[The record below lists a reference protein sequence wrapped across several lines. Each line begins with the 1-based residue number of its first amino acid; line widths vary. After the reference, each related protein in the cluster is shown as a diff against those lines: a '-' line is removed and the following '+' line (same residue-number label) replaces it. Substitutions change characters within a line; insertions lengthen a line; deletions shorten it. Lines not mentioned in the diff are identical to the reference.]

1 MWHSLTEIT
10 RHRWVAPLYG
20 GVIVALGLGQTIR
33 KVVGDTGGFGSRY
46 ALVLLGAVLTTAL
59 VARSRG
65 IGLGSPWLWRVV
77 LLVLT
82 LILVALVGLGV
93 MLAAE
98 GSRVMAG
105 LCLGGAALLAPGW
118 AGLWDYGFRS
128 PALWSAS
135 HTGADDD

>member
-20 GVIVALGLGQTIR
+20 GVIVALGLGQMIR
-33 KVVGDTGGFGSRY
+33 KVVSDTGGFGSRY
-46 ALVLLGAVLTTAL
+46 ALVLLGAVVTIGL

-65 IGLGSPWLWRVV
+65 IRLGSPWLWRVV
-77 LLVLT
+77 LLV
-82 LILVALVGLGV
+82 ALVGLGV
-93 MLAAE
+93 MLAVE

-135 HTGADDD
+135 HTGPDDD